1 MSDVFAVPFGSVTET
16 EGFPN
21 NFRRAVLG
29 RELGV
34 NQIRWVHPTELP
46 VHAHPDAE
54 QAVVVTEGEVEFSVD
69 GQVLRLIAG
78 DVLIIPR
85 HVVHS
90 GRSTGA
96 DAQFIEI
103 FAPGRVEN
111 LAGFL
116 GNQSPVT
123 GD

>member
-1 MSDVFAVPFGSVTET
+1 MSDVFAVAFGSVPET
-16 EGFPN
+16 EGYPN

-46 VHAHPDAE
+46 EHTHPDAE
-54 QAVVVTEGEVEFSVD
+54 QAVVVTDGEVEFTVD
-69 GQVLRLIAG
+69 GQVLRLTVG

-96 DAQFIEI
+96 DAAFIEV

-116 GNQSPVT
+116 GNQTPAT